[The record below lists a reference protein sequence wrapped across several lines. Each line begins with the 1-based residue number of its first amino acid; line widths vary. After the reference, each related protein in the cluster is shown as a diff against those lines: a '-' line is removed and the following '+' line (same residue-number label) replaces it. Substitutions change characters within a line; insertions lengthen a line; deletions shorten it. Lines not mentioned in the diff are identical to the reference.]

1 MIKFLDLA
9 RQNNEIA
16 SDVERKFAQ
25 IHQNTSYIDGPQVAE
40 FESEFAAYL
49 GVRRV
54 IGVGSGTDALRL
66 ALIAAG
72 IGAGDE
78 VITVPSTF
86 IATAAAVIQTGATPS
101 FVDIDPATGTMNPRA
116 LSSYLDA
123 GRFRSKNG
131 PRAVVPV
138 HLYGLPAAMNEIS
151 EIAKQHRLALIED
164 ACQAHGAR
172 IATGDGWKM
181 AGAIGEAGCFSF
193 YPGKNLGAWGEAGAV
208 ATDDDGIAE
217 RVLRLRNHGRMS
229 HFAHQDC
236 GYNARLDTIQAAVLS
251 AKLKRLDVWNRRRRE
266 IAETYRHLLADS
278 ELLTPKHE
286 DGVESSYHLFVI
298 RSLRR
303 DAIRQALLENQIECG
318 IHYPVPLHLQ
328 PALRSLG
335 YNAGDFPVSEH
346 WSDSILS
353 LPMHP
358 HMQDGEVAQ
367 VVKVIRSS
375 LDPATRV
382 PISEQASSI
391 ADIADETSIARG

>member
-1 MIKFLDLA
+1 MVKFLDLT
-9 RQNNEIA
+9 RQNCEIA

-40 FESEFAAYL
+40 FETEFAAYL

-66 ALIAAG
+66 ALIGAG

-86 IATAAAVIQTGATPS
+86 IATAAAVIQAGATPS
-101 FVDIDPATGTMNPRA
+101 FVDIDPATGTMDPRA
-116 LSSYLDA
+116 LASYLEV

-131 PRAVVPV
+131 PRAIVPV
-138 HLYGLPAAMNEIS
+138 HLYGLPAAMNEIGD
-151 EIAKQHRLALIED
+151 IAKQYGLAVIED

-172 IATGDGWKM
+172 IVNGAGWKM
-181 AGAIGEAGCFSF
+181 AGAIGQAGCFSF

-208 ATDDDGIAE
+208 ATNDDGIAE

-251 AKLKRLDVWNRRRRE
+251 AKLKRLDAWNARRRE
-266 IAETYRHLLADS
+266 IAEAYRHLLSDS
-278 ELLTPKHE
+278 ELLMPNHQA
-286 DGVESSYHLFVI
+286 DVESAYHLFVI
-298 RSLRR
+298 RSPRR
-303 DAIRQALLENQIECG
+303 DAIRQALLENKIECG

-353 LPMHP
+353 LPIHP
-358 HMQDGEVAQ
+358 HLHDSEVAQ
-367 VVKVIRSS
+367 VAKVIRSC
-375 LDPATRV
+375 LEPATRA
-382 PISEQASSI
+382 PLLERASPD
-391 ADIADETSIARG
+391 AVETSIARG

>member
-9 RQNNEIA
+9 RQNSEIT

-25 IHQNTSYIDGPQVAE
+25 IHHNTSYIDGPQVAE
-40 FESEFAAYL
+40 FEAEFAAYL
-49 GVRRV
+49 SARRV

-86 IATAAAVIQTGATPS
+86 IATAAAIIQAGATPS
-101 FVDIDPATGTMNPRA
+101 FVDIDPMMGTMDPRA
-116 LSSYLDA
+116 LASYLEA

-131 PRAVVPV
+131 PRAIVPV
-138 HLYGLPAAMNEIS
+138 HLYGLPAAMNEIG
-151 EIAKQHRLALIED
+151 EIAKQFRLAVIED

-172 IATGDGWKM
+172 IFSAGRWKM

-208 ATDDDGIAE
+208 ATNDEGIAE

-251 AKLKRLDVWNRRRRE
+251 AKLKRLDAWNARRRE
-266 IAETYRHLLADS
+266 IADTYRHLLIDCD
-278 ELLTPKHE
+278 LQTPNHL
-286 DGVESSYHLFVI
+286 DDVESSYHLFVI
-298 RSLRR
+298 RSQRR

-335 YNAGDFPVSEH
+335 YNAGDFPVSEN

-353 LPMHP
+353 LPIHP
-358 HMQDGEVAQ
+358 HMQDADVTQ
-367 VVKVIRSS
+367 VVKTIRSCLEPKAS
-375 LDPATRV
+375 T
-382 PISEQASSI
+382 PIVGNPVSTGEASF
-391 ADIADETSIARG
+391 ARG

>member
-9 RQNNEIA
+9 KQNSEIN

-25 IHQNTSYIDGPQVAE
+25 IHEKTSYIDGPQVAE
-40 FESEFAAYL
+40 FEGEFAAYL

-72 IGAGDE
+72 IGPGDE

-86 IATAAAVIQTGATPS
+86 IATAASIIQTGATPS
-101 FVDIDPATGTMNPRA
+101 FVDIDPMTGTMDPRA
-116 LSSYLDA
+116 LASYLEA
-123 GRFRSKNG
+123 GRFETPNG
-131 PRAVVPV
+131 PRALVPV
-138 HLYGLPAAMNEIS
+138 HLYGLPAAMNEIG
-151 EIAKQHRLALIED
+151 EIAKQHRLAVIED

-172 IATGDGWKM
+172 ILNGGGWKM
-181 AGAIGEAGCFSF
+181 AGALGEAGCFSF

-208 ATDDDGIAE
+208 ATNDDGIAE

-236 GYNARLDTIQAAVLS
+236 GYNARLDTLQAAVLS
-251 AKLKRLDVWNRRRRE
+251 VKLKKLDAWNARRRE
-266 IAETYRHLLADS
+266 IAGAYRQLLTDC
-278 ELLTPKHE
+278 ELHTPKHP

-298 RSLRR
+298 RSPRR

-335 YNAGDFPVSEH
+335 YNAGDFPVSEN

-358 HMQDGEVAQ
+358 HMQDAEVAQ
-367 VVKVIRSS
+367 VVKTIRGC
-375 LDPATRV
+375 LEPATGV
-382 PISEQASSI
+382 SANGHASS
-391 ADIADETSIARG
+391 AHETSIARD